1 MAIAH
6 KITENDVVAL
16 KREIRSWTAGT
27 EGTAVS
33 DHGGS
38 KLVEIS
44 DDQGQMLDLFEVAEE
59 DLELVEHYPSKP
71 VIPRAAI
78 HKGN

>member
-16 KREIRSWTAGT
+16 KHETRGWAKGT

-33 DHGGS
+33 DHGAS

-44 DDQGQMLDLFEVAEE
+44 DDSGQMLDLFEVAEE
-59 DLELVEHYPSKP
+59 DLDLVEHYPAKP
-71 VIPRAAI
+71 VIPRGA
-78 HKGN
+78 KPKSG